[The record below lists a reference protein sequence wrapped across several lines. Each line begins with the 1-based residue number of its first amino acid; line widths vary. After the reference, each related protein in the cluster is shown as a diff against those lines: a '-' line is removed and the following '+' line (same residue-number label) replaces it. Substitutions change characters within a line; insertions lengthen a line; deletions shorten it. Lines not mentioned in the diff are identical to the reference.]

1 MLNDPFTAYVVD
13 KQDDRVEGRLDSLS
27 LEDLPPGDVTVKVAY
42 SSLNYK
48 DGLACTGRGGVVR
61 NYPHVPGVD
70 AAGTVV
76 ASESADVAVGE
87 RVVITG
93 YDFGVGA
100 YGGYAEYARVPAA
113 WVAKTPDGL
122 SDYEAMALGTAGF
135 TAAMCL
141 LAMERNGA
149 APDQGPILV
158 TGATGGVGSL
168 AVDILSQ
175 QGYTVAA
182 SSGKPEQHDL
192 LRELGASEILSRDD
206 VSLSDPKPRPLLKG
220 VWAGAVDAVGGSTLA
235 YLIRTTRNGGSI
247 ALCGLVAG
255 HDFAGTVIPFLL
267 RGVNLLGID
276 SVACPMPYRQA
287 IWQRLATD
295 LKPRHLQ
302 KLTRVIT
309 LSELPQAVD
318 DILKGKVTAASEQIV
333 FPGPLLRRRIDA
345 FGTVRLAY
353 VAEAALAEARHP
365 PGCRSAAHLRH
376 HVPEACSEHPV
387 EVLGRNIYEA
397 APVLHAPA

>member
-1 MLNDPFTAYVVD
+1 MNDSFTAYVVD
-13 KQDDRVEGRLDSLS
+13 KQDDRVAGRTDSLS
-27 LEDLPPGDVTVKVAY
+27 LEDLPTGEVTIKVAY

-61 NYPHVPGVD
+61 HYPHVPGVD

-93 YDFGVGA
+93 YDFGVGSF
-100 YGGYAEYARVPAA
+100 GGYAEYARVPAA
-113 WVAKTPDGL
+113 WVVKTPDDI

-149 APDQGPILV
+149 TPDQGPVLV

-168 AVDILSQ
+168 AVDIFSQ

-182 SSGKPEQHDL
+182 STGKPEQHGM

-206 VSLSDPKPRPLLKG
+206 VNLTDPKPRPLLRG
-220 VWAGAVDAVGGSTLA
+220 TWAGAVDTVGGSTLA
-235 YLIRTTRNGGSI
+235 NLIRTTRNGGNI

-276 SVACPMPYRQA
+276 SVACPMPVRKT

-295 LKPRHLQ
+295 LKPRHLEQ
-302 KLTRVIT
+302 LARVIT
-309 LSELPQAVD
+309 LSELPGAVD
-318 DILKGKVTAASEQIV
+318 NILKGKIT
-333 FPGPLLRRRIDA
+333 GRLL
-345 FGTVRLAY
+345 
-353 VAEAALAEARHP
+353 
-365 PGCRSAAHLRH
+365 
-376 HVPEACSEHPV
+376 V
-387 EVLGRNIYEA
+387 EPRA
-397 APVLHAPA
+397 

>member
-1 MLNDPFTAYVVD
+1 MNDPFAAYVVD
-13 KQDDRVEGRLDSLS
+13 KQDDRVEGRTDTLTLA
-27 LEDLPPGDVTVKVAY
+27 DLPAGEVTIKVAY

-76 ASESADVAVGE
+76 ASESTDVAVGE
-87 RVVITG
+87 RVVVTG
-93 YDFGVGA
+93 YDFGVGSF
-100 YGGYAEYARVPAA
+100 GGYAEYARVPAA
-113 WVAKTPDGL
+113 WVARTPDGL
-122 SDYEAMALGTAGF
+122 TDYEAMALGTAGF

-149 APDQGPILV
+149 TPDQGPILV

-182 SSGKPEQHDL
+182 SSGKPEQHGL
-192 LRELGASEILSRDD
+192 LRELGAGEILSRDD
-206 VSLSDPKPRPLLKG
+206 VSLTDPKPRPLLRAT
-220 VWAGAVDAVGGSTLA
+220 WAGAVDTVGGSTLSN
-235 YLIRTTRNGGSI
+235 LIRTTMNGGNI

-255 HDFAGTVIPFLL
+255 HDFDGTVIPFLL

-276 SVACPMPYRQA
+276 SVACPMAYRQT

-295 LKPRHLQ
+295 LKPRHLER
-302 KLTRVIT
+302 LARVIT
-309 LSELPQAVD
+309 LSELPAAVD
-318 DILKGKVTAASEQIV
+318 EILKGKVT
-333 FPGPLLRRRIDA
+333 GRLL
-345 FGTVRLAY
+345 
-353 VAEAALAEARHP
+353 
-365 PGCRSAAHLRH
+365 
-376 HVPEACSEHPV
+376 V
-387 EVLGRNIYEA
+387 EPRV
-397 APVLHAPA
+397 

>member
-1 MLNDPFTAYVVD
+1 MNDSFTAYVVD
-13 KQDDRVEGRLDSLS
+13 KQDDRVAGRTDSLS
-27 LEDLPPGDVTVKVAY
+27 LEDLPTGEVTIKVAY

-61 NYPHVPGVD
+61 HYPHVPGVD

-93 YDFGVGA
+93 YDFGVGSF
-100 YGGYAEYARVPAA
+100 GGYAEYARVPAA
-113 WVAKTPDGL
+113 WVVKTPDDI

-149 APDQGPILV
+149 SPDQGPVLV

-168 AVDILSQ
+168 SVDIFSQ

-182 SSGKPEQHDL
+182 STGKPEQHRM

-206 VSLSDPKPRPLLKG
+206 VNLTDPKPRPLLKST
-220 VWAGAVDAVGGSTLA
+220 WAGAVDTVGGSTLA
-235 YLIRTTRNGGSI
+235 NLIRTTRNGGNI

-276 SVACPMPYRQA
+276 SVACPMPVRKT
-287 IWQRLATD
+287 IWQRLASD
-295 LKPRHLQ
+295 LKPRHLEQ
-302 KLTRVIT
+302 LARVIT
-309 LSELPQAVD
+309 LSELPGAVD
-318 DILKGKVTAASEQIV
+318 DILKGKIT
-333 FPGPLLRRRIDA
+333 GRLL
-345 FGTVRLAY
+345 
-353 VAEAALAEARHP
+353 
-365 PGCRSAAHLRH
+365 
-376 HVPEACSEHPV
+376 V
-387 EVLGRNIYEA
+387 EPRA
-397 APVLHAPA
+397 

>member
-1 MLNDPFTAYVVD
+1 METSILTDRFAAYVVD
-13 KQDDRVEGRLDSLS
+13 KQDDRVEGRTDFLS
-27 LEDLPPGDVTVKVAY
+27 VEDLPAGEVTIKVSY

-93 YDFGVGA
+93 YDFGVGS

-113 WVAKTPDGL
+113 WVARTPDGL
-122 SDYEAMALGTAGF
+122 TDYEAMALGTAGF
-135 TAAMCL
+135 TSAMCL

-175 QGYTVAA
+175 QGYSVAA
-182 SSGKPEQHDL
+182 STGKPEQHDL
-192 LRELGASEILSRDD
+192 LREIGASEILSRDD
-206 VSLSDPKPRPLLKG
+206 VSLTDTKPRPLLRAT
-220 VWAGAVDAVGGSTLA
+220 WAGAVDTVGGATLSN
-235 YLIRTTRNGGSI
+235 LIRTTRNGGNI

-267 RGVNLLGID
+267 RGINLLGID
-276 SVACPMPYRQA
+276 SVACPMPYRQT
-287 IWQRLATD
+287 IWERLATD
-295 LKPRHLQ
+295 LKPRHLER
-302 KLTRVIT
+302 LARVIT
-309 LSELPQAVD
+309 LAELPGAVD
-318 DILKGKVTAASEQIV
+318 DILKGRVT
-333 FPGPLLRRRIDA
+333 GRLL
-345 FGTVRLAY
+345 
-353 VAEAALAEARHP
+353 
-365 PGCRSAAHLRH
+365 
-376 HVPEACSEHPV
+376 V
-387 EVLGRNIYEA
+387 EPRT
-397 APVLHAPA
+397 

>member
-1 MLNDPFTAYVVD
+1 MNDSFTAYVVD
-13 KQDDRVEGRLDSLS
+13 KQDDRVAGRTDSLS
-27 LEDLPPGDVTVKVAY
+27 LEDLPTGEVTIKVAY

-61 NYPHVPGVD
+61 HYPHVPGVD

-93 YDFGVGA
+93 YDFGVGSF
-100 YGGYAEYARVPAA
+100 GGYAEYARVPAA
-113 WVAKTPDGL
+113 WVVKTPDDI

-149 APDQGPILV
+149 TPDQGPVLV

-168 AVDILSQ
+168 AVDIFSQ

-182 SSGKPEQHDL
+182 STGKPEQHGM

-206 VSLSDPKPRPLLKG
+206 VNLRDPKPRPLLRG
-220 VWAGAVDAVGGSTLA
+220 TWAGAVDTVGGSTLA
-235 YLIRTTRNGGSI
+235 NLIRTTINGGNI

-276 SVACPMPYRQA
+276 SVACPMPVRKT

-295 LKPRHLQ
+295 LKPRHLEQ
-302 KLTRVIT
+302 LARVIT
-309 LSELPQAVD
+309 LSELPGAVD
-318 DILKGKVTAASEQIV
+318 NILKGKIT
-333 FPGPLLRRRIDA
+333 GRLL
-345 FGTVRLAY
+345 
-353 VAEAALAEARHP
+353 
-365 PGCRSAAHLRH
+365 
-376 HVPEACSEHPV
+376 V
-387 EVLGRNIYEA
+387 EPRA
-397 APVLHAPA
+397 